1 MGHRLVCP
9 AHRPVEVGG
18 APLNRAGRRSWRR
31 LVRNRR
37 GSAAVEFALVT
48 PLLVGLLFGLLEVSM
63 AMFTQSAL
71 QTAGRDVLRR
81 VAVNTLPF
89 AGAEAAIRAQV
100 PSWLGNDLTIT
111 LNQTTPANP
120 ATNVYRVRLQ
130 APMEAATPVAL
141 FTRGRSWS
149 IQTEIE
155 MKQELPFAESQS

>member
-1 MGHRLVCP
+1 MGHETDCQACR
-9 AHRPVEVGG
+9 
-18 APLNRAGRRSWRR
+18 APHGSAAPMNRKGRRAMRR
-31 LVRNRR
+31 LVRNRH

-48 PLLVGLLFGLLEVSM
+48 PLIVALLFGLLEVSM

-81 VAVNTLPF
+81 VAVNTMPF

-100 PSWLGNDLTIT
+100 PSWLGDDLTVT
-111 LNQTTPANP
+111 LNQTSPANP

-155 MKQELPFAESQS
+155 MKQELPFAETPA